1 MKKTYFE
8 NHVTLVGST
17 EGSVCLRHENEDT
30 LSATFFFMPY
40 LEIGRFSKERLC
52 ILCKAF
58 GDLAIVMD
66 EHKAEDIKISGRMVE
81 YCIGI
86 SGYCWTQDVL
96 LVEDVEIGDQI
107 RKAARMNKAVCSG
120 AVSLYD
126 TPYPYEARSI
136 AFLMQGIDW
145 NGDPVRQYCRITKA
159 LSPEECVLLRSG
171 RDIEV
176 IGRLGP
182 VQEYDPDYDG
192 TEEYLRK
199 NMELCIY
206 VDKIREVA
214 VHSEEDDEEYDD
226 EEDCWL

>member
-1 MKKTYFE
+1 M
-8 NHVTLVGST
+8 
-17 EGSVCLRHENEDT
+17 
-30 LSATFFFMPY
+30 
-40 LEIGRFSKERLC
+40 
-52 ILCKAF
+52 
-58 GDLAIVMD
+58 
-66 EHKAEDIKISGRMVE
+66 
-81 YCIGI
+81 
-86 SGYCWTQDVL
+86 
-96 LVEDVEIGDQI
+96 
-107 RKAARMNKAVCSG
+107 
-120 AVSLYD
+120 YD
-126 TPYPYEARSI
+126 TPYPYEARRI

-182 VQEYDPDYDG
+182 VREYDPDYDG

-214 VHSEEDDEEYDD
+214 VHSEEDD
-226 EEDCWL
+226 